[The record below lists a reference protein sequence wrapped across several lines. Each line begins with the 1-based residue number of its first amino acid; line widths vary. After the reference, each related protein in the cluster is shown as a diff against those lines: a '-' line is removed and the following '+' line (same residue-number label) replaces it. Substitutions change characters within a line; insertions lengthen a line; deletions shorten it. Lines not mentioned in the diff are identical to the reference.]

1 MRGFCPHIQTFMILQ
16 TWGSRLSES
25 FQNLW
30 GGVIGFVPELVI
42 AILIVIVGW
51 LIGALVGRVIAQ
63 IVRSLRI
70 DEGLRKAGV
79 EDALAK
85 GGIVL
90 NSGGFV
96 GALVKWFIILVF
108 LVAALDVLH
117 LSQVNDFL
125 QTVVLGYL
133 PQVIIAVLILLLAAV
148 IGDVMQKVVT
158 TSARTAEIRSAR
170 FVGSFTK
177 WAIWI
182 FAVLIALSQL
192 HIAVDFINTLFT
204 GVIVALS
211 LGFGLAFGLGGQEAA
226 SRFIEKTRQ
235 EISHKE

>member
-1 MRGFCPHIQTFMILQ
+1 MILE
-16 TWGSRLSES
+16 TWGNVLTNS

-30 GGVIGFVPELVI
+30 GGVITFVPQLVV
-42 AILIVIVGW
+42 AILILVIGW

-63 IVRSLRI
+63 IIRSLRI

-79 EDALAK
+79 EDTLAR

-108 LVAALDVLH
+108 LIAALDVLK
-117 LSQVNDFL
+117 LNQVNEFL
-125 QTVVLGYL
+125 QGVVLFYL

-170 FVGSFTK
+170 FLGSFTK

-182 FAVLIALSQL
+182 FAVLAALFQLNIA
-192 HIAVDFINTLFT
+192 ATFIQTVFT
-204 GVIVALS
+204 GVVVALS
-211 LGFGLAFGLGGQEAA
+211 LAVGLAFGLGGQEAA